1 MSWIK
6 NFVLVVM
13 VSSVTFKI
21 LDVAFGAVMP
31 GEYIVTSLERGVNRS
46 IILREFNPNQSASIA
61 PSNFYMKNVDSLEQR
76 NYPVTIDANGFIE
89 NGNIIQPNPDLRII
103 FFGGST
109 TETLFVDEQNRFPS
123 IIERSLRN
131 AMNQKVVVHNAGV
144 SGNNSMHSNL
154 ALIAKGI
161 PLDPDFVALMHN
173 INDFSLLSKTE
184 SYWVSPIS
192 RALISKNFS
201 PFFTTEDS
209 ARSLT
214 FKTLKKIKNFLFPNL
229 YEYLAPR
236 LLSKLKLHKDDF
248 KEFRL
253 ESSVVDT
260 EVEKQFRAS
269 LITFIKLAETWDI
282 KPILMTQFNRVK
294 IDDPIFQRFYQ
305 SIPEGSDMSAEKF
318 IQTYQKFNDITRE
331 VARQRNIP
339 LIDLELLVPS
349 SKEYIY
355 DTVHLNDE
363 GSKYVAKIISDQIIK
378 IISSDI

>member
-31 GEYIVTSLERGVNRS
+31 GEYIVTSLERAVNRS

-109 TETLFVDEQNRFPS
+109 TEALFVDEKNRFPS

-131 AMNQKVVVHNAGV
+131 AMNQKVAVHNAGV

-161 PLDPDFVALMHN
+161 PLNPDFVVLMHN
-173 INDFSLLSKTE
+173 INDFSLLSKTK

-236 LLSKLKLHKDDF
+236 LLPNLKLHKDDF
-248 KEFRL
+248 KGFRL

>member
-31 GEYIVTSLERGVNRS
+31 GEYLVTSLELAVNRS

-103 FFGGST
+103 FFGGSA

-131 AMNQKVVVHNAGV
+131 AMDQKVVVHNAGV

-161 PLDPDFVALMHN
+161 PLNPDFVALMHN
-173 INDFSLLSKTE
+173 INDFSLLSKTK

-214 FKTLKKIKNFLFPNL
+214 FKTLKKIKNFLFPNF

-236 LLSKLKLHKDDF
+236 LLPNLKLHKDDF

>member
-13 VSSVTFKI
+13 VSSLTFKI
-21 LDVAFGAVMP
+21 LDLAFGAVMP
-31 GEYIVTSLERGVNRS
+31 GEYIITSLERAADRS

-61 PSNFYMKNVDSLEQR
+61 PSNFYMKGLDTLEQR
-76 NYPVTIDANGFIE
+76 NYSVTIDSNGFIE

-109 TETLFVDEQNRFPS
+109 TETLFVDEKNRFPS
-123 IIERSLRN
+123 IVERSLRN

-161 PLDPDFVALMHN
+161 PLKPDFVVLMHN
-173 INDFSLLSKTE
+173 INDFSLLSKTD

-192 RALISKNFS
+192 RALVSKNFS
-201 PFFTTEDS
+201 PFFTIEDS

-214 FKTLKKIKNFLFPNL
+214 FKALKKIKNFLFPNL
-229 YEYLAPR
+229 YDYLKPR
-236 LLSKLKLHKDDF
+236 LFSNLNLHKDEF
-248 KEFRL
+248 KGFR
-253 ESSVVDT
+253 SKASVFDT
-260 EVEKQFRAS
+260 EAEKQFRSS
-269 LITFIKLAETWDI
+269 LITFVKLAETWGI

-294 IDDPIFQRFYQ
+294 RDDPIFQQFYK
-305 SIPEGSDMSAEKF
+305 SLPRGSDISPEEF
-318 IQTYQKFNDITRE
+318 VQSYQEFNDIIRE
-331 VARQRNIP
+331 VAKQSNIP
-339 LIDLELLVPS
+339 LIDLELLVPK

-355 DTVHLNDE
+355 DPVHLNDE
-363 GSKYVAKIISDQIIK
+363 GSKYVANIISNQIIK
-378 IISSDI
+378 IISSDT

>member
-21 LDVAFGAVMP
+21 LDVAFGALMP
-31 GEYIVTSLERGVNRS
+31 GEYIVTSLERAVNRS

-109 TETLFVDEQNRFPS
+109 TEALFVDEKNRFPS

-131 AMNQKVVVHNAGV
+131 AMNQKVAVHNAGV

-161 PLDPDFVALMHN
+161 PLNPDFVVLMHN
-173 INDFSLLSKTE
+173 INDFSLLSKTK

-236 LLSKLKLHKDDF
+236 LLPNLKLHKDDF
-248 KEFRL
+248 KGFRL

-305 SIPEGSDMSAEKF
+305 SIPEGSDMSSEKF
-318 IQTYQKFNDITRE
+318 IQTYHKFNDITRE